1 MFAKKYMEIRSNYT
15 LGFLIFAIALLFRTF
30 FASPLIKILLGI
42 HYASGIDE
50 YRVIADVFE
59 LFALAV
65 FLYISTR

>member
-1 MFAKKYMEIRSNYT
+1 MFARKYREIHSIYT
-15 LGFLIFAIALLFRTF
+15 LGFLIFAVALLFRTF

-59 LFALAV
+59 LFALGV